1 VESELRADLEQTD
14 AIDRLVGALA
24 NLGHAAAPST
34 IAAILLR
41 NGVEP
46 APERSRKTSWK
57 EFLTQTL
64 RSHRGGGFLYH

>member
-41 NGVEP
+41 NGVDPTGAEP
-46 APERSRKTSWK
+46 QNQWEGIPDT
-57 EFLTQTL
+57 TL
-64 RSHRGGGFLYH
+64 GSHRGGGFLYH

>member
-1 VESELRADLEQTD
+1 MEL
-14 AIDRLVGALA
+14 VPMALPFWS
-24 NLGHAAAPST
+24 LFRRHRHT